1 MGADRPR
8 SPRHRPVRGPSGDPG
23 AETSS
28 VLPSDPHP
36 GDDGFFLSQPA
47 PRTAQGPPGLPAP
60 VSGPE
65 SQLPVHTGIWQV
77 PAGRRS
83 VIGAHLGVPGGR
95 RGGRGKQMLAGAVP
109 AGRASGTETWLS
121 LPGARTSGALC
132 RWRGGLRAGR
142 LQEVR
147 PGVLLALGEPTVC
160 EKKPMASTTPP
171 DNGAE
176 RRGRQG
182 AGPGKA
188 PRAGCVGQRQGGRA
202 ERAPRGGRSE
212 HARGAGPARAWP

>member
-65 SQLPVHTGIWQV
+65 SQLPVHAGIWQV

-83 VIGAHLGVPGGR
+83 VIGAHLGVLGGC
-95 RGGRGKQMLAGAVP
+95 RGSRGKQMFAGAVP
-109 AGRASGTETWLS
+109 AGRASGTWLS

-188 PRAGCVGQRQGGRA
+188 PRAGGLRGTAAGRPGRA
-202 ERAPRGGRSE
+202 GTAGRAQ
-212 HARGAGPARAWP
+212 

>member
-47 PRTAQGPPGLPAP
+47 PRKLRDLRGCPHLSPARNPSSLCTPG
-60 VSGPE
+60 V
-65 SQLPVHTGIWQV
+65 WQV

-83 VIGAHLGVPGGR
+83 GIGAHLGVPGGR

-147 PGVLLALGEPTVC
+147 PGVLLALREPTVC

-212 HARGAGPARAWP
+212 HARGAGRARAWP